1 VASGEGSD
9 GRTRAALRARAS
21 RDRELGQHEHMTA
34 PDEGFASLRT
44 TSEEHHARLIPHVD
58 RLLTLA
64 EMVGHVECSALHA
77 LFDEEYRF
85 IVGQLVPHMETI
97 ERALYDRMEVA
108 LNGRHSLAPMR
119 EEHRTMRTLV
129 EELGRYRDHAEGCTW
144 SAVEGMALRRALYRL
159 HALLKVHLA
168 EEELYLEVLE
178 RTLDD
183 ADKDRL
189 ARSLDHA
196 MAEGL

>member
-1 VASGEGSD
+1 MS
-9 GRTRAALRARAS
+9 
-21 RDRELGQHEHMTA
+21 
-34 PDEGFASLRT
+34 DEGLADDGHRSLRV
-44 TSEEHHARLIPHVD
+44 TSEEHHSLLVPHVD

-64 EMVGHVECSALHA
+64 EMVGHVECSSLHA

-97 ERALYDRMEVA
+97 ERTLY
-108 LNGRHSLAPMR
+108 GRIEAELAGHHSLAPMR
-119 EEHRTMRTLV
+119 EEHRTINRLV
-129 EELGRYRDHAEGCTW
+129 EELGRYRAHADGCTW

-159 HALLKVHLA
+159 HSLLKVHLA
-168 EEELYLEVLE
+168 EEALYLEVLE
-178 RTLDD
+178 RRLSD
-183 ADKDRL
+183 AETDTL

>member
-1 VASGEGSD
+1 VAAIWGTMRVKRDVEPVSRRGSMSEQ
-9 GRTRAALRARAS
+9 GVT
-21 RDRELGQHEHMTA
+21 
-34 PDEGFASLRT
+34 DEGLRSLRT
-44 TSEEHHARLIPHVD
+44 TSEEHHALLVPHVD

-77 LFDEEYRF
+77 QFEAEYAF
-85 IVGQLVPHMETI
+85 IRGQLVPHMETI
-97 ERALYDRMEVA
+97 ERTLY
-108 LNGRHSLAPMR
+108 GRIEAELAGHHSLAPMR
-119 EEHRTMRTLV
+119 EEHRTINRLV
-129 EELGRYRDHAEGCTW
+129 DELGRYRAHADGCTW

-178 RTLDD
+178 RRLSDPE
-183 ADKDRL
+183 KDTL